1 MQLMK
6 IPVVAS
12 SSMVDNKFFY
22 LNVEDVFEIEG
33 AVSVADASII
43 RFTGGVSDSV
53 ITVTFDGAT
62 GAEKVLNA
70 KKFADYFAD
79 KCAELNGPNANRKP
93 VNRVFNLI
101 DSLANFETL
110 TGITKTG
117 GTGSDAIKTIA
128 LT

>member
-1 MQLMK
+1 MK
-6 IPVVAS
+6 FPVVAS
-12 SSMVDNKFFY
+12 SSLVDNKFFY
-22 LNVEDVFEIEG
+22 INVADVFEIEG
-33 AVSVADASII
+33 AVSVADQSII
-43 RFTGGVSDSV
+43 RFTGGVSDGTV
-53 ITVTFDGAT
+53 TVTFDGAT
-62 GAEKVLNA
+62 AAEKVLNA

>member
-12 SSMVDNKFFY
+12 SQLVDNKFFY

-33 AVSVADASII
+33 AVSAADASII
-43 RFTGGVSDSV
+43 RFTGGVSDSI

-62 GAEKVLNA
+62 AAEKVLNA

-117 GTGSDAIKTIA
+117 GTGGDAIKTIA

>member
-12 SSMVDNKFFY
+12 STLVDNKFFY
-22 LNVEDVFEIEG
+22 INVEDVFEIEG
-33 AVSVADASII
+33 AVSGADTSII
-43 RFTGGVSDSV
+43 RFSAGASDSLV
-53 ITVTFDGAT
+53 TVTFDGAT
-62 GAEKVLNA
+62 AAEKVLNA

-101 DSLANFETL
+101 PSLGEFETL

-117 GTGSDAIKTIA
+117 GSGGDAIKTIA
-128 LT
+128 LS